1 MKAYLQL
8 YIEGNRIDLFTDESV
23 NVIQSIQNIKDISQ
37 IFVEFSRSFDV
48 PASKNN
54 NKVFKHYY
62 NYSITDGFD
71 ARLKKTATLEINH
84 RPFKDGKI
92 RLDGVDM
99 VDGSPNSYRI
109 TFFGNT
115 ISLNDLVGD
124 EDLAGLELSAFDTDY
139 TAANVKDALTEA
151 ITVPYTDPET
161 SVTIQYPNA
170 IIAPLISHTQRFYWS
185 TTDGTAYSDTAT
197 SQNIDYDQS
206 VHAGVYFE
214 ELKFGLRVHAII
226 EAIERKYGITF
237 SEDFFYP
244 NNPPYYNLYLW
255 LHRKKG
261 AAFESAK
268 ISKQITGFTINRYI
282 AMSNVRS
289 ESNELIISGLT
300 TGEVRASLTITST
313 TSITATI
320 RVIKDGTGV
329 VDNGQ
334 KTMTADTSITLTS
347 LFLTNGSYKIYI
359 ESEETSFTL
368 STDTEWALDL
378 TDGTEQSTYP
388 LSGTFSYSD
397 TRKFIIAEQ
406 MPEMKVIDFLTGL
419 FKMFNLTAYED
430 GGVIIVKPLED
441 YYADSDVVW
450 DITKYIDQNAG
461 AVDAALPYSEVE
473 FKYEGLET
481 KLAKQH
487 NQLSN
492 QSWGTEHYS
501 GDDYFDASPSTY
513 KVSLPFEHMKYERLI
528 DDIGGTTKTI
538 QVGWFVDDNSDP
550 YFGKPLLFYAEL
562 ISVSAN
568 PISFLADK
576 TSTKE
581 EIDTSAFMPI
591 NSVSTNSSTSESSM
605 NFKNEISEYTNTN
618 AFGETL
624 FFKYYKSYI
633 QNIFALDKRL
643 TTITAYLP
651 IKVLQEI
658 NLADTL
664 AIFDRNYTINTL
676 ETDFKTGISKIE
688 MINELT
694 LSIGGSTPTE
704 PPPDP
709 DPDPDVCTQC
719 SADSTLCTVD
729 NTTPTV
735 DITCAATAD
744 RSVTITGVTSADNT
758 DVISLTATPN
768 NFIGDADFVWS
779 GGSASGTANPVEF
792 TEATATGYIDY
803 TCVATDDDD
812 DEPFEDVHAV
822 LWSPKKYTI
831 TLNVTNNITGPPAGY
846 FIGGDQTG
854 ASKSLVTG
862 AEFFFNTTVTVN
874 DGYGFTQ
881 GPSIT
886 NASGTVG
893 TADATVSTI
902 LAGSVQASNAFVV
915 ISGATARTIGS
926 SITLGTALSG
936 ISGTPHAITYAWS
949 GGAASGSSST
959 VDITE
964 TTVTQPTRP
973 VTVTYTVTVTGTDA
987 TTGDE
992 IEREDTHDVNWTDVA
1007 LITITL
1013 AIDTSSIAGPS
1024 AGWTITGNQVGDE
1037 ITQNSGTVFNFTSD
1051 VELNAGYE
1059 WVGDKPSVSNAGGTF
1074 TTSQTAT
1081 TTFGAGTAQLIVYNY
1096 YIVTGCTGTIVAG
1109 ETVYIRS
1116 RTSFTVGSTTTGSSL
1131 KVNGNC
1137 YYTSATTVASTWGS
1151 NDGITVG
1158 EAEYVGCAA
1167 CTGTVAPTTDPC
1179 LDTKTKINLRY
1190 NSTSSVCESATS
1202 ELFYYI
1208 NGADVTIT
1216 QAAFCAATN
1225 LYTYT
1230 DCTVNAPAGHYSL
1243 VSDNTRRR
1251 YWDGTAFSVCVNC
1264 LDANYLYYM
1273 GVGWNPL
1280 YDYCDDAQGI
1290 GGYYY
1295 FDNNAT
1301 LTSANSL
1308 EKMYSSASN
1317 VGTENYAPEGF
1328 YTTGYLTTGSF
1339 YRYYEPQSLQ
1349 VWEDYGEC
1357 LPKPPETP
1365 TDPSKPTLS
1374 VWRQYMDCP
1383 TGLTPIVFGNDSDDF
1398 PAVIQD
1404 GAGGACYS
1412 SPTTY
1417 SGDQTDD
1424 WIDDTTDGVYDYP
1437 HYNQCSECT
1446 GNVYYQL
1453 KRCSDNYTQL
1463 RSEQTEDEITLV
1475 TNDRVTVGSIKYVV
1489 IARTYNNSLTSVGT
1503 VVDTGLSGCEDAPT
1517 PDNVFT
1523 VQRQS
1528 DSFTTYVQ
1536 TNETNLVGDSDITIS
1551 TDGSNCYNI
1560 TGSETVADATIY
1572 GEITGSCIGTTTTT
1586 TTTTVLCGSQTLYT
1600 STVAAQNACCDLS
1613 LETIYMDSN
1622 TITSAT
1628 KIWSDKNCNSYQT
1641 GTKYLTVD
1649 LIDYYIWNGS
1659 ALGAAISCPA
1669 CGNQP

>member
-8 YIEGNRIDLFTDESV
+8 YIEGNRMDLFTDESV

-48 PASKNN
+48 PASKKN

-62 NYSITDGFD
+62 NYSIIDGFD
-71 ARLKKTATLEINH
+71 ARLKKTATLELNH

-99 VDGSPNSYRI
+99 RDGSPDSYRI

-124 EDLAGLELSAFDTDY
+124 EDLSGLELSTFDTDY
-139 TAANVKDALTEA
+139 TAANVKLALTTA
-151 ITVPYTDPET
+151 LSYTYTDPET
-161 SVTIQYPNA
+161 SAETPYVNA

-197 SQNIDYDQS
+197 SQNIDYNQS

-244 NNPPYYNLYLW
+244 NNAPYFNLYLW

-261 AAFESAK
+261 AAFESAE
-268 ISKQITGFTINRYI
+268 ISKQITGFTIDRHV

-329 VDNGQ
+329 LDNGQ
-334 KTMTADTSITLTS
+334 KTMTTATSITLTN

-368 STDTEWALDL
+368 STDTQWALDL
-378 TDGTEQSTYP
+378 TDGTDQATYA
-388 LSGTFSYSD
+388 LDSTFSYSD

-441 YYADSDVVW
+441 YYADSEVVW
-450 DITKYIDQNAG
+450 DITKYVDQNAG
-461 AVDAALPYSEVE
+461 TVDVALPYKEVE

-501 GDDYFDASPSTY
+501 GDDYYDASPSTY
-513 KVSLPFEHMKYERLI
+513 TVSLPFEHMKYERLK
-528 DDIGGTTKTI
+528 DDILGTTETI

-562 ISVSAN
+562 IAVSEN

-576 TSTKE
+576 TSTKQ

-605 NFKNEISEYTNTN
+605 NFKNEISEYTNTS

-633 QNIFALDKRL
+633 QDVFALDKRL

-651 IKVLQEI
+651 IKILQEI

-694 LSIGGSTPTE
+694 VSIGGSTPTE
-704 PPPDP
+704 PPVV
-709 DPDPDVCTQC
+709 PDPDVCTQC

-729 NTTPTV
+729 NTTPTA
-735 DITCAATAD
+735 DKTCD
-744 RSVTITGVTSADNT
+744 VGRSVTITGVTSADNT
-758 DVISLTATPN
+758 DSITLTATAN
-768 NFIGDADFVWS
+768 NFIGTASYLWS
-779 GGSASGTANPVEF
+779 GGSASGTTAAISF
-792 TEATATGYIDY
+792 TEATSTGYIDY

-812 DEPFEDVHAV
+812 AEDFTDIHTV

-831 TLNVTNNITGPPAGY
+831 TLNVADNITGPPEGY
-846 FIGGDQTG
+846 FIGEDQTG

-874 DGYGFTQ
+874 SGYGFTQ

-886 NASGTVG
+886 NASGIVG
-893 TADATVSTI
+893 TADATVNTI
-902 LAGSVQASNAFVV
+902 LAGSVQPSNAFVT

-926 SITLGTALSG
+926 PITLGTTLSG

-949 GGAASGSSST
+949 GGAASSSSST
-959 VDITE
+959 ATITE
-964 TTVTQPTRP
+964 TAVTQPTRP
-973 VTVTYTVTVTGTDA
+973 VTVTYTVTVEGTNS
-987 TTGDE
+987 TTGLA
-992 IEREDTHDVNWTDVA
+992 IEREDTHDVNWTDTA

-1013 AIDTSSIAGPS
+1013 AIDSSSIAGPA
-1024 AGWTITGNQVGDE
+1024 AGWTITGDQVGLE
-1037 ITQNSGTVFNFTSD
+1037 KTQNSGTVFNFTSD

-1059 WVGDKPSVSNAGGTF
+1059 WIGDKPSVSNAGGTF

-1096 YIVTGCTGTIVAG
+1096 YIVTGCTGESVVG

-1116 RTSFTVGSTTTGSSL
+1116 RTSFTVGSTTTGSAL
-1131 KVNGNC
+1131 KINGNC
-1137 YYTSATTVASTWGS
+1137 YYASATTVASTWGS
-1151 NDGITVG
+1151 NDGVTVG

-1167 CTGTVAPTTDPC
+1167 CTDTEATTTDPC
-1179 LDTKTKINLRY
+1179 LVTKSKINLRY
-1190 NSTSSVCESATS
+1190 NSTSSVCESSES

-1208 NGADVTIT
+1208 NGADDSV
-1216 QAAFCAATN
+1216 AFCEATN

-1251 YWDGTAFSVCVNC
+1251 YWNGTAFSVCVNC

-1273 GVGWNPL
+1273 GIGWNPL

-1308 EKMYSSASN
+1308 EKMYSNASN
-1317 VGTENYAPEGF
+1317 VGTETYAQEGF
-1328 YTTGYLTTGSF
+1328 YTTGYLTAGSF

-1349 VWEDYGEC
+1349 VWEDYAEC
-1357 LPKPPETP
+1357 LAKPPEPPVDLPKP
-1365 TDPSKPTLS
+1365 TLT
-1374 VWRQYMDCP
+1374 VWRQYTDCP

-1398 PAVIQD
+1398 PAVVQD
-1404 GAGGACYS
+1404 GVGGACYS

-1417 SGDQTDD
+1417 SGSQSDD
-1424 WIDDTTDGVYDYP
+1424 WIDDTTSGVNDFP

-1446 GNVYYQL
+1446 GNEYYQL
-1453 KRCSDNYTQL
+1453 KKCSDNSTSF
-1463 RSEQTEDEITLV
+1463 RTEQITSAITLV
-1475 TNDRVTVGSIKYVV
+1475 TNDRVTVGSIKYIV
-1489 IARTYNNSLTSVGT
+1489 IARTYNNSLTSAGT

-1523 VQRQS
+1523 VTRQS
-1528 DSFTTYVQ
+1528 DGETTYIQV
-1536 TNETNLVGDSDITIS
+1536 NDTNLVGDENVTIS
-1551 TDGSNCYNI
+1551 TDGANCYDI
-1560 TGSETVADATIY
+1560 VGSESVADATIY

-1628 KIWSDKNCNSYQT
+1628 KIWSDRNCNSLQT

-1649 LIDYYIWNGS
+1649 LIDYYTWNGS
-1659 ALGAAISCPA
+1659 TLGVAISCPA